1 MATINQ
7 TIHTDEGTRL
17 LRFLA
22 VGAVGTLVDY
32 SLLTGLKLLGLP
44 TLLANSL
51 SFFAGL
57 CNNFILN
64 RHWTFSDHIQSAWG
78 RQLLQ
83 FGLVSLV
90 GLIINNVIVIS
101 LEDPLGTFI
110 GLPQMGYLPAK
121 IIATGMVVFWNYI
134 ANRAWTFR

>member
-22 VGAVGTLVDY
+22 VGAVGTLVDF

-44 TLLANSL
+44 TFLANSL
-51 SFFAGL
+51 SFSAGV
-57 CNNFILN
+57 CNNFFLN
-64 RHWTFSDHIQSAWG
+64 RHWTFADHLQSTWG
-78 RQLLQ
+78 KQFLQ
-83 FGLVSLV
+83 FCLVSLV
-90 GLIINNVIVIS
+90 GLFINNIIVIS

-121 IIATGMVVFWNYI
+121 IIATGIVVFWNYI
-134 ANRAWTFR
+134 ANRTWTFR